1 MPIRWHTG
9 EDEQSG
15 FAVMDVTERLSDRG
29 SFLAETFVRIKI
41 KGCTS
46 LNYVSS
52 PRLGIPGRE
61 AEGGC

>member
-15 FAVMDVTERLSDRG
+15 FAMMDVTERLSDYG
-29 SFLAETFVRIKI
+29 AFLAETFIHINIKQ
-41 KGCTS
+41 CAS
-46 LNYVSS
+46 LNYIS
-52 PRLGIPGRE
+52 PSRLGITGRE